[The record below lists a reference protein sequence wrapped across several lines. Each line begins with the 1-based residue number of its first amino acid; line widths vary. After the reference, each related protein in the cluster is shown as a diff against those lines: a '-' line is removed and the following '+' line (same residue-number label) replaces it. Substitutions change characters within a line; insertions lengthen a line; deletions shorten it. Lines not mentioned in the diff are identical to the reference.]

1 MLSSTADNL
10 FWMARYM
17 ERSENTARLL
27 TGLYHM
33 SLLPARRGAQA
44 GLWEGLFQSVD
55 ERDAYLAKYDA
66 FKTDPVLTYMV
77 LDRANPSSIRSCVWS
92 ARENVRATRHVLT
105 TDMWETIN
113 STWLDIAQVT
123 YADMLDMG
131 HHEFLEWIKVR
142 SHLFRGVAHGTM
154 RRGDAFEFWRMGV
167 FIERAENTIRL
178 LAARAHTFKPTGPV
192 SREDTATLDYYQWG
206 TLLRSVNAYKAYR
219 EIYKSQIDPRRV
231 VELLTLNAEI
241 PRSVM
246 ACVEEICEVLGGLR
260 PRSRSAEQAGDL
272 LNRLQSARIDRV
284 YRTGMA
290 RFLEDYR
297 GGLHD
302 LSLQIQKDFL
312 MIQ

>member
-33 SLLPARRGAQA
+33 SLLPARRGAQT
-44 GLWEGLFQSVD
+44 GLWEGLFQSID
-55 ERDAYLAKYDA
+55 EREAYLAKHDA

-77 LDRANPSSIRSCVWS
+77 LDRDNPSSIRSCVWS

-113 STWLDIAQVT
+113 STWLDIAQIT
-123 YADMLDMG
+123 YGDLLDMG

-178 LAARAHTFKPTGPV
+178 LAARAHTFKASGPAI
-192 SREDTATLDYYQWG
+192 SPETATIDYYQWG
-206 TLLRSVNAYKAYR
+206 TLLRSANAFKAYR
-219 EIYKSQIDPRRV
+219 EIYKSQIDPRKV
-231 VELLTLNAEI
+231 AELLILNTEI
-241 PRSVM
+241 PRSLMV
-246 ACVEEICEVLGGLR
+246 CCEEIGEILKDLR
-260 PRSRSAEQAGDL
+260 PRSPGAQRAAEL
-272 LNRLQSARIDRV
+272 LARLQSARIERV
-284 YRTGMA
+284 YRTGVS
-290 RFLEDYR
+290 RFLEEFR
-297 GGLHD
+297 GGIHD
-302 LSLQIQKDFL
+302 LSLQIQRDFL